1 MKNILL
7 LLTISIFA
15 VLLNAHEMNHKH
27 VRYQAVSS
35 EKAEILQKGEGKHY
49 CSICGMTLP
58 MFYKTNHL
66 AHGKDGVK
74 QYCSIHCLLEDKI
87 LNKNDLKNLK
97 VVDNTSLKFIDVKDA
112 FYVIGSSKPATMS
125 MVSKY
130 AFSSEADAKK
140 FALENGG
147 EIKRFDAIAKI
158 VEEGLKKE
166 KERILKKQSHM
177 AKMGEKIYMKICKK
191 TDKKFSS
198 VAQAKTY
205 VKENNLC
212 GNLKGKKLQ
221 ALGLYLINKN

>member
-1 MKNILL
+1 MKTILFVL
-7 LLTISIFA
+7 FISFIGIN
-15 VLLNAHEMNHKH
+15 LNGHETHKH
-27 VRYQAVSS
+27 IRYQAVLS
-35 EKAEILQKGEGKHY
+35 EKAIILQRGEGKHY

-58 MFYKTNHL
+58 MFYRTNHL
-66 AHGKDGVK
+66 AHSKDGIK
-74 QYCSIHCLLEDKI
+74 QYCSIHCLMEDKI
-87 LNKNDLKNLK
+87 LNKNDLKKLK

-130 AFSSEADAKK
+130 AFASEADAKK

-166 KERILKKQSHM
+166 KKRILKKQSKM
-177 AKMGEKIYMKICKK
+177 VRMGEKIYIKMCKK

-198 VAQAKTY
+198 VAQAKAY

-221 ALGLYLINKN
+221 ALGIYLQRR